1 MANALNR
8 ELGIGG
14 DPFTPERVLE
24 DGFGPSPRFELLIA
38 ELDGAAT
45 GYAMYHAAYDSD
57 IAATAVRLVDLYVDA
72 RARRV
77 GLGRALMGALA
88 RETVRAGAKT
98 LEWGVHEGNAR
109 AIDFYRALGASG
121 GSVRTMEVKGD
132 ELRALAEIPGQPGQA
147 VRGKTARNRP

>member
-1 MANALNR
+1 
-8 ELGIGG
+8 
-14 DPFTPERVLE
+14 
-24 DGFGPSPRFELLIA
+24 
-38 ELDGAAT
+38 
-45 GYAMYHAAYDSD
+45 
-57 IAATAVRLVDLYVDA
+57 
-72 RARRV
+72 
-77 GLGRALMGALA
+77 MGALA
-88 RETVRAGAKT
+88 KEAVRAGAKT